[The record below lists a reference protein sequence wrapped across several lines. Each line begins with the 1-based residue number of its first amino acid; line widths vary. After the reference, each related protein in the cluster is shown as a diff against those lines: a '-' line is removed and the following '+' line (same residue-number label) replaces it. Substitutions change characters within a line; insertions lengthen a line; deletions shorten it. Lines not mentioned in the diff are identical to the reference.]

1 MNENDAARRVRTKL
15 KTRHM
20 FLLIALDEAR
30 NMHQAAREANM
41 TQPGASRMLNEI
53 EGLLGVQL
61 FERLPRGVQPTACG
75 QTMISHVRLAL
86 AHLAHGQES
95 IATLQAG
102 LSGQVV
108 IGTIIA
114 PALTLVPQAIAR
126 AKEEAPGLC
135 IGIEVSTSNDLVLRL
150 KQERLDFLIGRI
162 LEQEDERELLYEDI
176 NEEHECVVARQ
187 GHPILDRPNLSLK
200 DLSNAKWILSPRGSL
215 LRNRF
220 DMIFRRA
227 DLDMPANVVETT
239 SMSIVT
245 SLLQQTDF
253 LHVMPMDAARHYVQ
267 SGELAQVPI
276 DLPCKM
282 ENYGIITHRN
292 HVLSPGANLL
302 LRHIRD
308 VAATIFP

>member
-1 MNENDAARRVRTKL
+1 MNETDAARRVRTKL

-30 NMHQAAREANM
+30 NMHQAATEANM
-41 TQPGASRMLNEI
+41 TQPGASRMLNDI
-53 EGLLGVQL
+53 EDLLGVQL

-126 AKEEAPGLC
+126 AKEEAPGMC

-253 LHVMPMDAARHYVQ
+253 LHVMPMDAARYYVQ
-267 SGELAQVPI
+267 SGELALVPI
-276 DLPCKM
+276 EIPCKM
-282 ENYGIITHRN
+282 ESYGIITHRN

>member
-1 MNENDAARRVRTKL
+1 MNGTDAARRVRTKL

-30 NMHQAAREANM
+30 NMHQAATEANM
-41 TQPGASRMLNEI
+41 TQPGASRMLNDI
-53 EGLLGVQL
+53 EDLLGVQL

-135 IGIEVSTSNDLVLRL
+135 IGIEVSTSNDLVFRL

-162 LEQEDERELLYEDI
+162 LEQEDERDLLYEDI
-176 NEEHECVVARQ
+176 NEEHECVVARKK
-187 GHPILDRPNLSLK
+187 HPILEHPNLTLK

-253 LHVMPMDAARHYVQ
+253 LHVMPRDAARHYVQ
-267 SGELAQVPI
+267 SGELALVPI
-276 DLPCKM
+276 EIPCKM
-282 ENYGIITHRN
+282 ESYGIITHRN

-308 VAATIFP
+308 VAATIFA